1 MLVIGLT
8 GSLGSGKSTAAA
20 MFSDLGAKVL
30 NADKIAHQ
38 KMRPGTAC
46 FRSIVKIFG
55 EGVLTA
61 GRVDRNEVAAQVF
74 RDPKQ
79 LRKLERI
86 IHPEVR
92 KEILSRVKQYKER
105 RRKTAVVIDVPL
117 LFESKLNRD
126 VDIAI
131 VIKASRSAQIARAT
145 KLLGI
150 TKVEAKRRIKAQMPL
165 RQKIRLADIIID
177 NNGTLKQMEK
187 QVKKIW
193 KKL

>member
-8 GSLGSGKSTAAA
+8 GSLGSGKSTAAE
-20 MFSDLGAKVL
+20 MFSELGAKVL

-55 EGVLTA
+55 EDVLTA
-61 GRVDRNEVAAQVF
+61 GRIDRKEVAARVF
-74 RDPKQ
+74 QNPIQ
-79 LRKLERI
+79 LLKLEKI

-92 KEILSRVKQYKER
+92 EEILERVKQYKK
-105 RRKTAVVIDVPL
+105 RKHKTVVVIDVPL

-131 VIKASRSAQIARAT
+131 VVKANRLAQITRAA

-150 TKVEAKRRIKAQMPL
+150 TKVEAKRRMKAQMPL